1 MKKKSSS
8 HPDEAKRLA
17 SLLVALRPDRA
28 TAPVDVGGAA
38 RALRPDSDSRT
49 DGHRNGVD
57 HVATFTDAVEGA
69 MARAGE
75 ALLELQKGDGH
86 WIYPFEADC
95 TIPAEY
101 VIMMHH
107 LGDIDEGLQKRLARY
122 LRKHQQ
128 QDTGGWPLYYDGEP
142 DLSCSV
148 KAYWALKLAGDQPHE
163 PHMVKARERI
173 LSMGGAARSNGFT
186 RSLLARMRQVPWHAV
201 PFTPV
206 ELMLLPRWFPLH
218 FSRMSY
224 WARAVLV
231 PMTVIHSLRAEGVNP
246 TGIDVRELFV
256 TPPEK
261 ERYFG
266 RVRGFLNRL
275 FLRVERPVRKL
286 EPMIPRRMRSRALKR
301 AEKWFVERLNGVD
314 GLGGVFP
321 SMVNSLEAMIALGYP
336 EDHPHRV
343 AALKA
348 LQLLLVEDGED
359 AYCQPCVSPVWD
371 TALAGLALH
380 EMRLAKP
387 DERIDAALERAG
399 DWLRDRQVLDGP
411 ADWRISRP
419 NLAPGGWP
427 FQYGNDFYP
436 DIDDTCAVVWALH
449 HIDPARYEFSIH
461 RGLDWVVGM
470 QSSNGG
476 FAAFDVDNDSE
487 ILQALPFGDS
497 GPLLDPPTADVSGRA
512 VTAFALCGRS
522 DDERP
527 MEATIHYL
535 LDEQEETGAWFG
547 RWGSNYIY
555 GTWSVMMALELVQDD
570 ERVAKARERAADWV
584 ESVQQEDGGWGES
597 NDSYDDPSLA
607 GGGQPSTSYQTAWA
621 LLSLMA
627 AGRTDSVAC
636 RRGIAWLVRN
646 QESDGVWR
654 EPWFSAP
661 GFPKIFYLRYLGYSH
676 FFPLWALAR
685 FRRELGEFALGH
697 AANGVETNGHGSN
710 GHGPNGHGRN
720 GNGHAHAGAN
730 GSKRSHGTNGH
741 GRLE

>member
-1 MKKKSSS
+1 
-8 HPDEAKRLA
+8 
-17 SLLVALRPDRA
+17 
-28 TAPVDVGGAA
+28 
-38 RALRPDSDSRT
+38 
-49 DGHRNGVD
+49 
-57 HVATFTDAVEGA
+57 
-69 MARAGE
+69 
-75 ALLELQKGDGH
+75 
-86 WIYPFEADC
+86 
-95 TIPAEY
+95 
-101 VIMMHH
+101 
-107 LGDIDEGLQKRLARY
+107 
-122 LRKHQQ
+122 
-128 QDTGGWPLYYDGEP
+128 
-142 DLSCSV
+142 
-148 KAYWALKLAGDQPHE
+148 
-163 PHMVKARERI
+163 
-173 LSMGGAARSNGFT
+173 
-186 RSLLARMRQVPWHAV
+186 
-201 PFTPV
+201 
-206 ELMLLPRWFPLH
+206 
-218 FSRMSY
+218 MSY

-321 SMVNSLEAMIALGYP
+321 SMVNSLEAMIALGYRRGP
-336 EDHPHRV
+336 PARASTALEGTAAPARRGRRGRVLPAVRV
-343 AALKA
+343 AGLGHGAR
-348 LQLLLVEDGED
+348 G
-359 AYCQPCVSPVWD
+359 VSRCTRV
-371 TALAGLALH
+371 
-380 EMRLAKP
+380 RLAKP

-399 DWLRDRQVLDGP
+399 DWLRDRRCSTAPPTG
-411 ADWRISRP
+411 ASRPP

-449 HIDPARYEFSIH
+449 HIDPARYEFSIE

-476 FAAFDVDNDSE
+476 FAAFDVDNDS
-487 ILQALPFGDS
+487 D
-497 GPLLDPPTADVSGRA
+497 DPAGAAVRRQRSAARPADRRRQRTRGRRVRA
-512 VTAFALCGRS
+512 RCGRS

-527 MEATIHYL
+527 MEATIEYL

-555 GTWSVMMALELVQDD
+555 GTWSAMMALELVQSTI
-570 ERVAKARERAADWV
+570 ERVARARGSAPPTGSSR
-584 ESVQQEDGGWGES
+584 VQQEDGGWGES
-597 NDSYDDPSLA
+597 NDSYDDPALA

-621 LLSLMA
+621 LLSLDG
-627 AGRTDSVAC
+627 GRPHGLGGLRCAW
-636 RRGIAWLVRN
+636 IAWLVRN

-685 FRRELGEFALGH
+685 FRRELGEFALEH